1 MSWREW
7 SLYMNNYKY
16 HLKIT
21 YILAGI
27 VFIGLI
33 SWNFYFEDEFDPFRE
48 PYSSS
53 DFTARQVESVGVEM
67 PETSDDETDADVE
80 VYGVSAVHP
89 LAADVGMQ
97 IIEEGGNAI
106 DAAVAVSFMLNVAEP
121 YGSGIGGGGL
131 MLYHDPEAGVLSYDY
146 REAAAESGAWPER
159 SVAVPGLV
167 KGMEMAHENHGEL
180 EWERL
185 LEPAIEIAE
194 TGFQVGEIFHQQ
206 TGNAVRYLELDP
218 QVRELFFPGGQTLEV
233 NGTLVQTELAETLK
247 LIQENKSDG
256 FYSGQVGEALQQK
269 LGFTAEDLEAY
280 DVQVTEPAM
289 ANVGDQVIYGGPS
302 PSSGTVILQALQ
314 LTEKI
319 DMQEVLSEEDIPE
332 DMVMGDLVN
341 HEELHHIY
349 MHLINEITKVTYSH
363 RVNTLGDPEFDD
375 IDHAELVSDEY
386 ISRMLDEIAYDQI
399 TETDTSTLFDSPAEE
414 QDARHTTH
422 FVIVDKEGRMVSAT
436 HSLGEFY
443 GSGRY
448 TNGFFLNN
456 QLDNFSPVDDSIN
469 RYKPGKRPRTFV
481 SPVIFEEQGKPVL
494 GLGTPGGKRIPAM
507 LFQSIMQYYYAENDR
522 GERLSLQEAIGLPRF
537 YNEEEVIYIE
547 ETLPEETMEQLRN
560 MGYSVIGHD
569 SPLFYG
575 GIQGLGVIL
584 DDNGVT
590 QGMYGG
596 GDDRRNGS
604 WQIDGE

>member
-1 MSWREW
+1 
-7 SLYMNNYKY
+7 MNNYKY

-53 DFTARQVESVGVEM
+53 DFTDRQVESVGVDTAENN
-67 PETSDDETDADVE
+67 ESQEDAGVE
-80 VYGVSAVHP
+80 AYGVSAVHP

-97 IIEEGGNAI
+97 IIEDGGNAI
-106 DAAVAVSFMLNVAEP
+106 DAAVAVSFMLNVVEP
-121 YGSGIGGGGL
+121 YGSGMGGGGL
-131 MLYHDPEAGVLSYDY
+131 MLYHDPEEGVVSYDY
-146 REAAAESGAWPER
+146 REAAAESETWPER
-159 SVAVPGLV
+159 SVAVPGFV
-167 KGMEMAHENHGEL
+167 KGMDTIHENHGEL
-180 EWERL
+180 EWEQL
-185 LEPAIEIAE
+185 LEPAIKIAE
-194 TGFQVGEIFHQQ
+194 EGFQVGEIFHQQ

-218 QVRELFFPGGQTLEV
+218 EERELFFPEGQTLAV
-233 NGTLVQTELAETLK
+233 NDTLVQTELAETLK
-247 LIQENKSDG
+247 LIKENRSDG
-256 FYSGQVGEALQQK
+256 FYSGEIGETLQQE
-269 LGFTAEDLEAY
+269 LGFTQEDLDAY
-280 DVQVTEPAM
+280 EVQITEPAM
-289 ANVGDQVIYGGPS
+289 ADMGDQVIYGGPS
-302 PSSGTVILQALQ
+302 PSSGTVVLQALQ
-314 LTEKI
+314 LAERI
-319 DMQEVLSEEDIPE
+319 NMQEVLPDEDIPE
-332 DMVMGDLVN
+332 ELSMGDLVN
-341 HEELHHIY
+341 HEELKHVY

-363 RVNTLGDPEFDD
+363 RVDTLGDPEFDE
-375 IDHAELVSDEY
+375 IDHAALMSNENID
-386 ISRMLDEIAYDQI
+386 RMLDEISFDDI
-399 TETDTSTLFDSPAEE
+399 TEADTSTLFDSPAEE
-414 QDARHTTH
+414 NDSRHTTH

-448 TNGFFLNN
+448 MNGFFVNN
-456 QLDNFSPVDDSIN
+456 QMDNFSQVDDSIN
-469 RYKPGKRPRTFV
+469 RYEPGKRPRTFV

-507 LFQSIMQYYYAENDR
+507 LFQSIMQYHYALNDD
-522 GERLSLQEAIGLPRF
+522 GDMVSLQEAIELPRF
-537 YNEEEVIYIE
+537 YNEEEVIYVE
-547 ETLPEETMEQLRN
+547 DTLPEETVEHLRN
-560 MGYSVIGHD
+560 MGYSVIGHE

-584 DDNGVT
+584 GNEGET